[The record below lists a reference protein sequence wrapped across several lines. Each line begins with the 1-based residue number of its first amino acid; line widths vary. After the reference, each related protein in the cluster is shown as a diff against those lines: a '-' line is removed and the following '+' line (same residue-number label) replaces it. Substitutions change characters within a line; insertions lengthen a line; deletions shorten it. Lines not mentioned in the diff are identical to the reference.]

1 MEQTAI
7 HLCKIFKK
15 ILIWVLPNMPLQQS
29 SIFSLKNKK
38 KERKKEKR
46 PTIEVIFPFQL
57 NVSFEVPPILIPVA
71 SVSILTITQRLL
83 HLLQSYFL
91 EYKIFFHLQIFF
103 LMYICMSF
111 FRHWDPFL
119 KACYCAVWR
128 VLQRLQNTVTQTTV
142 RFKLN
147 MSTS

>member
-1 MEQTAI
+1 
-7 HLCKIFKK
+7 
-15 ILIWVLPNMPLQQS
+15 MPLQQS

-71 SVSILTITQRLL
+71 SVKYPDHNTAPFTFTSELFLGIQNILPFAI
-83 HLLQSYFL
+83 
-91 EYKIFFHLQIFF
+91 

-111 FRHWDPFL
+111 FRH
-119 KACYCAVWR
+119 
-128 VLQRLQNTVTQTTV
+128 
-142 RFKLN
+142 
-147 MSTS
+147 